1 MRLVRSPIRVSLIRI
16 LASDPGILRFGSSI
30 ATPADP
36 FAGSPAMEADPA
48 RHEDALP
55 PPTDAEAA
63 RLQGQRE
70 ARGAG

>member
-1 MRLVRSPIRVSLIRI
+1 MRPPIRFPIIRI

-36 FAGSPAMEADPA
+36 FAGSPTMEADPA
-48 RHEDALP
+48 RYEDALP
-55 PPTDAEAA
+55 PPADAEAA

-70 ARGAG
+70 ARSPG